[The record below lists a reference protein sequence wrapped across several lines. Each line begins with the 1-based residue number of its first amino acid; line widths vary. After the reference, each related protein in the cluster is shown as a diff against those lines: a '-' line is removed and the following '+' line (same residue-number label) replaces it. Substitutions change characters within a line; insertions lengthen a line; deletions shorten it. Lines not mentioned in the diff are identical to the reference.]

1 VSDDELAARI
11 VEIYR
16 TPGSLDALN
25 ADIVAQFRANGG
37 QIVSGPLAGAP
48 LLLLTLHH
56 GVPLAGSVTRH
67 QDIYPLAYM
76 RQGDGFVV
84 AASKGG
90 EPENPSWYGDL
101 LAAGTATIEVGTE
114 SFPVSVSEVTGA
126 ERDRLYAALA
136 AELPMF
142 ARYAARTTR
151 VIPVLVL
158 ARRGG

>member
-1 VSDDELAARI
+1 VSDDDLAARI

-25 ADIVAQFRANGG
+25 HDIVAQFRANGG
-37 QIVSGPLAGAP
+37 RIVSGPLAGAP
-48 LLLLTLHH
+48 LLLLRLH
-56 GVPLAGSVTRH
+56 
-67 QDIYPLAYM
+67 QKIYPLAYV
-76 RQGDGFVV
+76 RQDDRFVI

-101 LAAGTATIEVGTE
+101 VTAGTATIEVGTE
-114 SFPVSVSEVTGA
+114 SFPVSVSEVTGT

-136 AELPMF
+136 AELPVF
-142 ARYAARTTR
+142 ARYAARTSR

-158 ARRGG
+158 ERGGG